1 MKVLSQIVRDGLEV
15 TGWIDAAEEP
25 SAIVGETQP
34 EILSMED
41 WADADSPYFRK
52 DGIYFTR
59 GGMQGRPYYYTPTP
73 VKETAA
79 RYYGIVRCQWCGCN
93 IPETLA
99 VCSRCAGPQGMRI

>member
-1 MKVLSQIVRDGLEV
+1 MKRLSQIVRDGLEV
-15 TGWIDAAEEP
+15 TGW
-25 SAIVGETQP
+25 V
-34 EILSMED
+34 
-41 WADADSPYFRK
+41 DSPYFFK
-52 DGIYFTR
+52 GAIST
-59 GGMQGRPYYYTPTP
+59 GSPYAPMESVCGSFYSYTPTP